1 VKAIALVVLGTSVAA
16 ADPDPAPAIKLGG
29 YVEVYSAFN
38 TNEPDNGVTN
48 LRAFDDRN
56 ASFVLQNVMLEGTWT
71 QGPVSGRLAL
81 QAGDA
86 GDLYYQS
93 EPVHPPVGSA
103 PATGPEAFRHIQ
115 EAYFAWAAPDRI
127 ELAAGVFLSP
137 IGPETVAEHSVWN
150 WSRSNLFFA
159 LPFYHTGVRFKRP
172 LGDSGWSVIAMVAN
186 GWNSIVDNNHTP
198 SVDVIAAYSKGDW
211 LGQVQYFGGVE
222 TTSWRHLFD
231 AYVQGPL
238 APHLTFL
245 VHGDAGFEP
254 GASWAGGAGYLK
266 LDVTK
271 QWAAVVRGDYL
282 HDTQSIL
289 LPVEWV
295 ASGTATA
302 QYQPTDG
309 LLFRLEVRHDQAAS
323 DAYFSGS
330 AVMPASRH
338 QDTVTVGATAWF

>member
-1 VKAIALVVLGTSVAA
+1 MKALAVLLLGTGVAS
-16 ADPDPAPAIKLGG
+16 ADPDPPATKLGG
-29 YVEVYSAFN
+29 YVEVYGAFN
-38 TNEPDNGVTN
+38 TNDPANGVTN
-48 LRAFDDRN
+48 LRAFDDRS

-71 QGPVSGRLAL
+71 QGAVSGRLAL

-86 GDLYYQS
+86 GDLYYQA
-93 EPVHPPVGSA
+93 EPVHPPAGSA

-137 IGPETVAEHSVWN
+137 IGPETVAEHAVWN
-150 WSRSNLFFA
+150 WSRGNLFFA

-238 APHLTFL
+238 APHLTLL

-254 GASWAGGAGYLK
+254 NASWAGGAAYLK
-266 LDVTK
+266 LDLTK
-271 QWAAVVRGDYL
+271 QWAAIARGDYL
-282 HDTQSIL
+282 HDTHSIL

-302 QYQPTDG
+302 QYQPTNG
-309 LLFRLEVRHDQAAS
+309 LLFRLELRHDQAAS
-323 DAYFSGS
+323 DAYFSGN
-330 AVMPASRH
+330 AVMPDSRH
-338 QDTVTVGATAWF
+338 QNTVTVGATAWF